1 MAHLTLEEVEKIV
14 RLCRLSLTDA
24 QRSAMMGQ
32 LSSIL
37 GYVEKLRELD
47 TNTVETTNQ
56 ATEQVNVSRPDIVE
70 KQDSE
75 TLSRLLDAAPAIED
89 RGVSVPPVL

>member
-1 MAHLTLEEVEKIV
+1 MANLRLKEVDTIA

-24 QRSAMMGQ
+24 QRSAMMEQ

-47 TNTVETTNQ
+47 TNTVEPTNQ
-56 ATEQVNVSRPDIVE
+56 ATDQVNVSRPDIVE
-70 KQDSE
+70 EQDSE
-75 TLSRLLDAAPAIED
+75 TTSRLLDAAPATENGGIA
-89 RGVSVPPVL
+89 VPPVL